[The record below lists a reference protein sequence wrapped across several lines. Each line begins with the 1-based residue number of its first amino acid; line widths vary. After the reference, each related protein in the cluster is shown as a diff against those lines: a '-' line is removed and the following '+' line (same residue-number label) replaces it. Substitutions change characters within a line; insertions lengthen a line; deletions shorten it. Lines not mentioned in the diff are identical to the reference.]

1 MSVTQLHTDLATDRI
16 ITLQQAQSHYSLSK
30 EDIEAS
36 AGLKIHADYIG
47 KTAYSKRHPKVEFVT
62 LTEDRSIRRKR
73 PPELRHFAATAELR
87 HVVGAKIEDWEV
99 IRSGLGKAS
108 LADALWQHPKGY
120 EVAIE
125 FDAGS
130 YSIARVVE
138 KTEAWSREGKQ
149 QVWGISSKPRVKTLK
164 EYLPETVPIHFLDF
178 M

>member
-1 MSVTQLHTDLATDRI
+1 MNVSQLHTDLATDRI
-16 ITLQQAQSHYSLSK
+16 ISLAQAKKHYGLDK
-30 EDIEAS
+30 DTIEAS
-36 AGLKIHADYIG
+36 ASLKLHVDFIG

-62 LTEDRSIRRKR
+62 LREDRSIRRKR

-87 HVVGAKIEDWEV
+87 HLLGAKIDDWEV

-108 LADALWQHPKGY
+108 LADAVWTNPDGY

-138 KTEAWSREGKQ
+138 KTEAWAREGKQ
-149 QVWGISSKPRVKTLK
+149 QVWGISSIRRINTLTK
-164 EYLPETVPIHFLDF
+164 YLPETVPIHFLDF
-178 M
+178 L